1 MSLFEAGRMVVKIA
15 GRDAGRKA
23 VVVDVFDNIYV
34 LIDGNVRRKKVNIK
48 HLEPLEQVIKLK
60 PGASHEEVRKEFEKL
75 ELEVWNKK
83 PKEAKERPKKAKKR
97 KEKKAEE
104 KRPAGKK
111 LVKQA
116 EKKKTDD
123 KPVQEKAVE
132 ELV

>member
-83 PKEAKERPKKAKKR
+83 PKEAKERPKKVKKVKRR
-97 KEKKAEE
+97 KEEPVKKVKKEVKEEVRKEE
-104 KRPAGKK
+104 KPIEEI
-111 LVKQA
+111 V
-116 EKKKTDD
+116 EKENS
-123 KPVQEKAVE
+123 PEK
-132 ELV
+132 